1 MWFQHYLS
9 CVTFLP
15 QAPRVMM
22 GPGGPRDHLPGPPA
36 APHLPSVLGLSSCG
50 WPLSSP
56 AHASFPLLSPV
67 LSVDHCPPTLSHLPQ
82 LLFSSGWISGPHL
95 SFPRPERCP
104 VCPVFGLHPSALLTQ
119 MWHDR
124 VGSEGGDSRTGAAAG
139 TAGGGASLDSL
150 VPRWSMGVLSWPQMA
165 LPLEWAHF
173 EMGVSTV
180 SREPSLGLSPSNTVS
195 CCLEWMDGIFSPS
208 KMTLNVLQ
216 SVAKAL
222 ARQDPSWRPLCPL
235 PAPQD

>member
-1 MWFQHYLS
+1 M
-9 CVTFLP
+9 VPALP
-15 QAPRVMM
+15 VLRHLLAP
-22 GPGGPRDHLPGPPA
+22 GTKGDDGPRWPQRPPTRPTCSPPSAQRPGPLFLWVA
-36 APHLPSVLGLSSCG
+36 
-50 WPLSSP
+50 LSSP